1 MTRFL
6 LHLDSTIF
14 FVIMK
19 TSEIQFAGRQQ
30 RSLEMAKRGPYDNI
44 ESAVARKGGGAIQS
58 IDRAFAILE
67 EVARHKDGINL
78 ADLSRRLDLHT
89 STVFH
94 LLKTLLN
101 LGYLR
106 QSESGKR
113 YRIGR
118 GIFALAATCSDE
130 FELADAAAAYLE
142 ELAHETGEA
151 AHFAVWSGDQVLIL
165 ARAQGHSPFQMN
177 ERAGM
182 LRPVHCTAIG
192 KALLAGLDPDQVD
205 ELFKNNPLPSFTA
218 NTITD
223 PAELKHQLERIRRDG
238 VAFDDSEYNEEARCI
253 AAPVSDFRGRVV
265 GAIGFSGPVWR
276 VSLADLSAYAE
287 ATREFAARLSR
298 ELGYQ
303 ALAPDPKSAAADA

>member
-1 MTRFL
+1 MGKNGANENGE
-6 LHLDSTIF
+6 ST
-14 FVIMK
+14 
-19 TSEIQFAGRQQ
+19 
-30 RSLEMAKRGPYDNI
+30 
-44 ESAVARKGGGAIQS
+44 ARKGGSAIQS

-78 ADLSRRLDLHT
+78 ADLSRALDLHT

-106 QSESGKR
+106 QSKSGKR

-130 FELADAAAAYLE
+130 FELADTASSCLE
-142 ELAHETGEA
+142 ELARETGEA
-151 AHFAVWSGDQVLIL
+151 AHFAVWSGNQVLIL

-192 KALLAGLDPDQVD
+192 KALLAGLDPEEIDGLLQD
-205 ELFKNNPLPSFTA
+205 NPLPTFTS

-223 PAELKHQLERIRRDG
+223 PAELKRQLERIRRDG

-253 AAPVSDFRGRVV
+253 AAPVNNFRGRVV

-287 ATREFAARLSR
+287 VTKGFAARLSS

-303 ALAPDPKSAAADA
+303 PSESKAKAAATDA